1 MTKFIVNYHTYEDG
15 VKTNKSKNV
24 SFKWY
29 EFITSSRVLK
39 RFFESLDEE
48 YPVFCSDIDS
58 INLIL

>member
-1 MTKFIVNYHTYEDG
+1 MTKFIVNYHIYKDG

-39 RFFESLDEE
+39 RFFEGLDEE